1 MEKAG
6 SKGRNEHNPPHVL
19 AYYKE
24 DFAIIEIRSGENVK
38 GYIPNDQYMIAKR
51 FIEEN
56 LNTLLTL
63 WDENPLDFSRFQEVT
78 G

>member
-1 MEKAG
+1 M
-6 SKGRNEHNPPHVL
+6 L
-19 AYYKE
+19 AYYQE
-24 DFAIIEIRSGENVK
+24 DFAIIEIRSGEIVK

-63 WDENPLDFSRFQEVT
+63 WDEDPQDFSRFQEVT
-78 G
+78 R